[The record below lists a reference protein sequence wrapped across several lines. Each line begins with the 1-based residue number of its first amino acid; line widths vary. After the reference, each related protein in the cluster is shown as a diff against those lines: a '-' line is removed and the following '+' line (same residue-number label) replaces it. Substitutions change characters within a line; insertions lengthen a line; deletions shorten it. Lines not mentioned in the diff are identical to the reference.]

1 MSIGTTLRGAPAVAL
16 MLMAAT
22 ALAAP
27 LGDRTDLL
35 RRSHAPLPAQAAPD
49 TPPQPE
55 APADLAT
62 PPPILPAPDLPTDD
76 PVVELPP
83 VEASP
88 LVGSAPASPVFS
100 FADLAERLL
109 DSVVYISTSQ
119 HVALSRR
126 TPPPSGEETPPG
138 GEDFFDDFF
147 DEEENGEGDPR
158 TVQSLGSGFVIDAAG
173 LIVTNNHVIADAD
186 EIVANFA
193 NGSKLTAEVV
203 GVDDKTDLALLRVT
217 PNSPLKAAKFGRSD
231 ALRIGDWALAIGNP
245 FGFGGTV
252 TLGIVSALDRD
263 INSGPYDHYIQ
274 TDASINRGNSGG
286 PLFNIDGEVVGI
298 NTAIMSPTGGSI
310 GIGFAVP
317 SEIAVP
323 VIEQLRQF
331 GTVRRGWI
339 GVRIQDVT
347 DDVAKSLGMTE
358 TSGAMV
364 AGLSEDGPAAKGGLL
379 EGDVVLE
386 FNGKPVKSMR
396 ELPRLVADTPPGDK
410 VDVLIVRDGERMTL
424 KVEVG
429 LLEDEKLASAEAGS
443 GTGDEPGTPEQQTA
457 AEMFGLSLGEITDEA
472 RKSFSIGETVEGVLV
487 TAVQPGSEAEEK
499 SLKAGEVIVQVSQ
512 TDVTDPDQVIERINK
527 LKEEGR
533 RTVMLLVSGADNK
546 LRFVSLRFE
555 EAPATPEPAPAPE
568 STPAPDAPAPEA
580 PAPSP
585 TPEAPAPEPAP
596 TPEAPTPAPQ

>member
-22 ALAAP
+22 AALAAP
-27 LGDRTDLL
+27 LGDRNDAF
-35 RRSHAPLPAQAAPD
+35 RHSHAPLLAQAAPD
-49 TPPQPE
+49 TLPEPE
-55 APADLAT
+55 ALPDLAT
-62 PPPILPAPDLPTDD
+62 PPPILPAPELPTDN

-83 VEASP
+83 VEPPRPA
-88 LVGSAPASPVFS
+88 GSAPASPVFS

-119 HVALSRR
+119 RVALSR
-126 TPPPSGEETPPG
+126 TAPSPPPGSDQEATPPG
-138 GEDFFDDFF
+138 GEDFFEDFF
-147 DEEENGEGDPR
+147 DEEEESEGDPR
-158 TVQSLGSGFVIDAAG
+158 TVQSLGSGFVIDPSG

-217 PNSPLKAAKFGRSD
+217 PTSPLKAAEFGRSD
-231 ALRIGDWALAIGNP
+231 SLRIGEWVLAIGNP

-286 PLFNIDGEVVGI
+286 PLFNVDGQVVGI

-347 DDVAKSLGMTE
+347 EDVAKSLGMTD

-364 AGLSEDGPAAKGGLL
+364 AGLSEDGPAAKGGLI

-396 ELPRLVADTPPGDK
+396 ELPRLVADTPPGDT
-410 VDVLIVRDGERMTL
+410 VDVIIVRDGERMTL

-443 GTGDEPGTPEQQTA
+443 GTGEDPSAPEQQTP

-487 TAVQPGSEAEEK
+487 TAVEPGSEAEEK
-499 SLKAGEVIVQVSQ
+499 SLKPGEVIVQVSQ
-512 TDVTDPDQVIERINK
+512 TDVTEPDQVIERINK
-527 LKEEGR
+527 LKSEGR
-533 RTVMLLVSGADNK
+533 RTVMLLVSGVDNK

-555 EAPATPEPAPAPE
+555 EAPATPAPE
-568 STPAPDAPAPEA
+568 PE

-585 TPEAPAPEPAP
+585 QP
-596 TPEAPTPAPQ
+596 TPQ